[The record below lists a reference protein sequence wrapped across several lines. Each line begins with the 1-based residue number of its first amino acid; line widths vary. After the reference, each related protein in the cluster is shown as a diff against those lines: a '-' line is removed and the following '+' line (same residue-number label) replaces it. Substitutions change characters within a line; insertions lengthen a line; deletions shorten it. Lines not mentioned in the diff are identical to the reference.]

1 MMIPS
6 SYFFKTAYRRRWE
19 QPVSPEATPAAQP
32 NRAWYSTLATAIS
45 QWRAP
50 RPSGRGGRKDR

>member
-1 MMIPS
+1 MIPS

-19 QPVSPEATPAAQP
+19 QPVHPESMAPAAP
-32 NRAWYSTLATAIS
+32 NQAWYSTLAQAIS

-50 RPSGRGGRKDR
+50 KPSGRNGRKVR